1 MDILLIGSG
10 GREHAMAWKIAQN
23 SMVDK
28 VFVAPGNAGIE
39 LEEKLENLA
48 IDPNDFVALANFA
61 EGNKISLT
69 IVGPEQ
75 PLVGGIVDFFIER
88 NLRIFGPSKK
98 AAQLEGSKSFTKDFL
113 SRHNIPS
120 AEYKKFTS
128 LKLAIAYLD
137 TKDAPIVVKADG
149 LAAGKGVV
157 VAQTVS
163 EAKQAATNMLE
174 GGAFGDAGH
183 QIVIEEFLDGEEA
196 SFIVVVDGENI
207 LPMATTQDHKAR
219 DNGDKGPNTGGM
231 GAYSPAPVVTKEVY
245 DRIMSEVIE
254 PTVTGMAQEGNIYS
268 GFLYAGLMIMSDGSP
283 KVIEYNCRFGDPE
296 AQVIL
301 PRLKTDLVTAMLA
314 VVEGGLGHFSMRWDE
329 RSAVTV
335 VMAAKGYPGP
345 YSKGSEIRGLKES
358 GRHKDTL
365 IFHAGT
371 VIDRDDNVLANGGRV
386 LAVTGLGA
394 DGASARQTAYDAIGC
409 IDWPDGF
416 FRTDIAKG

>member
-1 MDILLIGSG
+1 
-10 GREHAMAWKIAQN
+10 MA
-23 SMVDK
+23 D
-28 VFVAPGNAGIE
+28 
-39 LEEKLENLA
+39 EEM
-48 IDPNDFVALANFA
+48 PY
-61 EGNKISLT
+61 
-69 IVGPEQ
+69 
-75 PLVGGIVDFFIER
+75 R
-88 NLRIFGPSKK
+88 
-98 AAQLEGSKSFTKDFL
+98 
-113 SRHNIPS
+113 
-120 AEYKKFTS
+120 
-128 LKLAIAYLD
+128 
-137 TKDAPIVVKADG
+137 
-149 LAAGKGVV
+149 GV
-157 VAQTVS
+157 
-163 EAKQAATNMLE
+163 
-174 GGAFGDAGH
+174 
-183 QIVIEEFLDGEEA
+183 
-196 SFIVVVDGENI
+196 
-207 LPMATTQDHKAR
+207 
-219 DNGDKGPNTGGM
+219 
-231 GAYSPAPVVTKEVY
+231 
-245 DRIMSEVIE
+245 
-254 PTVTGMAQEGNIYS
+254 IYV
-268 GFLYAGLMIMSDGSP
+268 GLMLTTAGP
-283 KVIEYNCRFGDPE
+283 KVVEFNCRFGDPE